1 MERAATGAL
10 IRSVRDPGGGV
21 DTVAISFGGSLLA
34 TAGSGNAVYLW
45 DATTGASLGT
55 ITDPGGDGV
64 TSLSFDADDSQL
76 AVADKNGTT
85 YVWTLA
91 D

>member
-1 MERAATGAL
+1 
-10 IRSVRDPGGGV
+10 VRDPGGGAV
-21 DTVAISFGGSLLA
+21 ATVAVGFGGGLVA
-34 TAGSGNAVYLW
+34 AAGSGNAVYLW
-45 DATTGASLGT
+45 DATTGESLGT
-55 ITDPGGDGV
+55 VTDPGGDGV
-64 TSLSFDADDSQL
+64 VSVALDTDDSQL

>member
-1 MERAATGAL
+1 MASRLPPKL
-10 IRSVRDPGGGV
+10 I
-21 DTVAISFGGSLLA
+21 A
-34 TAGSGNAVYLW
+34 TAGSGDAVYLW
-45 DATTGASLGT
+45 DATTGAPLGT
-55 ITDPGGDGV
+55 VTDPGGHGAV
-64 TSLSFDADDSQL
+64 SLSFDAEDSQL